1 MVEPIVRRECNTFD
15 YILNVKQ
22 LNCKR
27 AQPDVQRAVFHNRN
41 TLTHKNELYSK
52 TRSEL

>member
-1 MVEPIVRRECNTFD
+1 MVKSIVRRECNTSD

-41 TLTHKNELYSK
+41 TLTQKNELYSK